1 MFLSIFNLFTV
12 EMASLRRENGKTVIK
27 ILSNQEVDGLI
38 TKYEKIQKE
47 VEAAKKEKLGK

>member
-1 MFLSIFNLFTV
+1 
-12 EMASLRRENGKTVIK
+12 MASLRRENGKTVIK